1 MIFKSVESKLFAF
14 ANRKQAWRDRRNNTR
29 YGAGG
34 TASGATTHWISS
46 SATNMTMP
54 GRKRSDALRI
64 NFTGTRQP
72 GRGLHKQ
79 QRRQGSPSRKIREQP
94 HIRRARGL
102 RSDSLDIF
110 MCSDSLDRIH
120 LTMYLRAIMYS
131 AFKGLPGLIMQTL
144 TNNCISITPSHCL

>member
-1 MIFKSVESKLFAF
+1 MWTKMIFKSVESKLFAF

-102 RSDSLDIF
+102 QTRPKSDRKS
-110 MCSDSLDRIH
+110 
-120 LTMYLRAIMYS
+120 
-131 AFKGLPGLIMQTL
+131 KGTKQKQCGFNLKKKRKMWFQKYYYKD
-144 TNNCISITPSHCL
+144 TNG